1 MFFAMP
7 ATWRDRTPEQ
17 KMEAFLRE
25 PDWLDG
31 SFGSDCRVLDWS
43 VSLVVN
49 SALLPWMMFFVATWN
64 KAELKMASHRP
75 GAGIAGRSGE
85 FVDIGNYNYSI
96 VWRFLCSAIRDNT
109 TDGDYLRS
117 ALDTIVSKWP
127 GVSPT
132 CVLKR
137 NCVAQGD
144 ILEAALGVWHDM
156 SLETWATHL
165 PTLDEDDLRE
175 AVRSFY
181 DGLSS
186 LCACVHRLTDKVPIF
201 HSPSTR
207 PNSNDAYVA
216 MNICA
221 HVWSIPT
228 PRNAKASWK
237 RGFRLDEYRQ
247 RALVTFI

>member
-1 MFFAMP
+1 
-7 ATWRDRTPEQ
+7 
-17 KMEAFLRE
+17 
-25 PDWLDG
+25 
-31 SFGSDCRVLDWS
+31 
-43 VSLVVN
+43 
-49 SALLPWMMFFVATWN
+49 
-64 KAELKMASHRP
+64 MASHLP

-165 PTLDEDDLRE
+165 PTLGEDDRRE

-186 LCACVHRLTDKVPIF
+186 LCACVHRLTDKVFIF

-221 HVWSIPT
+221 HSQHSYNMYGSVHS
-228 PRNAKASWK
+228 
-237 RGFRLDEYRQ
+237 YRH
-247 RALVTFI
+247 RAGNV